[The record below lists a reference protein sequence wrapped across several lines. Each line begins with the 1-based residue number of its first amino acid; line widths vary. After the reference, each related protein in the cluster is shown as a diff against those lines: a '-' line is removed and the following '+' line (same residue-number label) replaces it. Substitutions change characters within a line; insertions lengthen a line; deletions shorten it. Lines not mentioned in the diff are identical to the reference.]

1 MQTNRPILFVEIND
15 LNFIF
20 AVGVYNRRY
29 DLTIVE
35 KIIAPIKGISKN
47 KFTNIE
53 EAAEEIKKNIE
64 ELENKTNY
72 IFKEAT
78 IILENFDY
86 LCTNISGYKKLNGS
100 QLLKENISYIL
111 NSVKLAVGENEK
123 QKSILHIF
131 NSKSILDGKSID
143 NLPIGFFGDFYNHE
157 LSFFLI
163 GNNDLKNVKQIF
175 GKSNLEVKKIILK
188 HFSEGTQ
195 LINQNKVETFF
206 KIKINEDSS
215 NIIFFDQAS
224 FKYSQYFNFG
234 SNMIINDI
242 AKICSLEKEIIL
254 NLLNI
259 FQENQNFDDN
269 ELIEKKYFTT
279 SNYRKIR
286 KKLVIDI
293 ANARIK
299 ELAFIIFNE
308 NINIRSFKNHNSKM
322 YVTIKDKLISN
333 VFKKNFNFYLS
344 NSGLQQIDFIDELD
358 PISSIINTASL
369 STYGWKKEAIPITQ
383 IKNSVI
389 TRIFQSIFG

>member
-1 MQTNRPILFVEIND
+1 
-15 LNFIF
+15 
-20 AVGVYNRRY
+20 
-29 DLTIVE
+29 
-35 KIIAPIKGISKN
+35 
-47 KFTNIE
+47 
-53 EAAEEIKKNIE
+53 
-64 ELENKTNY
+64 
-72 IFKEAT
+72 
-78 IILENFDY
+78 
-86 LCTNISGYKKLNGS
+86 
-100 QLLKENISYIL
+100 
-111 NSVKLAVGENEK
+111 
-123 QKSILHIF
+123 
-131 NSKSILDGKSID
+131 
-143 NLPIGFFGDFYNHE
+143 
-157 LSFFLI
+157 
-163 GNNDLKNVKQIF
+163 
-175 GKSNLEVKKIILK
+175 
-188 HFSEGTQ
+188 
-195 LINQNKVETFF
+195 
-206 KIKINEDSS
+206 
-215 NIIFFDQAS
+215 
-224 FKYSQYFNFG
+224 
-234 SNMIINDI
+234 MIINDI